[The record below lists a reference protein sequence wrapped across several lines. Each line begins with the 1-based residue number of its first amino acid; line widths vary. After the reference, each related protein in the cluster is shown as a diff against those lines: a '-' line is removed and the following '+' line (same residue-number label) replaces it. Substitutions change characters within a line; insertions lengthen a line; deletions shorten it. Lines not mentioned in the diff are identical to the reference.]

1 MRHELLAATEP
12 TATKSEMEYI
22 CEYMT
27 YFAEPPQKRN
37 MSKIMKQSIVKNMVP
52 KNGTCRAQRPPGIK
66 QDRLEN
72 GMRIFG
78 SAVEMPAQVFCGV
91 VFCGEGSAL
100 PFSRLRL
107 TVFYEKKMDHFTIF

>member
-1 MRHELLAATEP
+1 MRHELLAASEP
-12 TATKSEMEYI
+12 TVAKSEMEYI

-27 YFAEPPQKRN
+27 YFAEPQK
-37 MSKIMKQSIVKNMVP
+37 KKHVQIMKQSIVKDMVP

-78 SAVEMPAQVFCGV
+78 SAVEMPAQVF
-91 VFCGEGSAL
+91 FWGSFAVKVLRYHFLGCIL
-100 PFSRLRL
+100 PFS
-107 TVFYEKKMDHFTIF
+107 TKKMDHFTIF